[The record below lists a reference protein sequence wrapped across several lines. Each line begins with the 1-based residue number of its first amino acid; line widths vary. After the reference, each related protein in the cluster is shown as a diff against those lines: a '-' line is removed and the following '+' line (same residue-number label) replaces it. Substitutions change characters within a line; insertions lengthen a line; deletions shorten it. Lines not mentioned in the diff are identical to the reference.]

1 MARPVLLAIDDDP
14 DVLRAVERDLR
25 RNRFYS
31 EQFRIMRAPS
41 GQAAL
46 DLLPRLAARNESVAM
61 FLADYRMP
69 QMNGIEFLAKA
80 MEQAPDARRVLLTAY
95 ADTEAAIKAINEVR
109 LDYYLMKPWD
119 PPEEKLYPVLN
130 DLLKSWLACYKPKY
144 QGLRIVGTRYSPK
157 SYDLR
162 DFLARNQVPYKWI
175 DAENPDGN
183 EEIKKLLE
191 GLGDKVRNL
200 PVAIFENGESVAEPT
215 TADMA
220 EHMNLNTKAKLD
232 HYDLLIVGGGPAGL
246 AAAVYGASEGLKT
259 VVVERDA
266 PGGQAGSS
274 SRIENYLG
282 FPGGLSGR
290 ELTVRAVAQARK
302 FEAELLIPQEVTQL
316 RVEAPF
322 KIVTLSNGAEVSCD
336 ALVIA
341 SGLQWR
347 RLDLPGLERLQG
359 AGIYYGGGLTEA
371 ATCKDEDVFIV
382 GGANSA
388 GQAAMYFAR
397 YARQV
402 IMLVRG
408 KTLSATMSRY
418 LIDQIQKT
426 PSIHVE
432 YCTQVREAFGEEH
445 LEALSLY
452 CEASG
457 ATERVPATA
466 LFIFIGAEPKTSW
479 LGDTVSRDDRGYV
492 LTGAQIPRELS
503 TRNFDR
509 PPMLLEA
516 SVPGVFAVGDV
527 RHGSV
532 KRVASSVGEGSIA
545 VQFVH
550 QYLNR
555 N

>member
-25 RNRFYS
+25 RNQFYS
-31 EQFRIMRAPS
+31 EQFRIMRASS

-46 DLLPRLAARNESVAM
+46 ELLPRLAARGESVAM

-130 DLLKSWLACYKPKY
+130 DLLKSWLACHKPAY

-162 DFLARNQVPYKWI
+162 DFLARNQVPYKWV
-175 DAENPDGN
+175 DAENPDGS
-183 EEIKKLLE
+183 EEVKKLLDS
-191 GLGDKVRNL
+191 LGDKVRNL
-200 PVAIFENGESVAEPT
+200 PVAVFQNGESISEPSTAEI
-215 TADMA
+215 A
-220 EHMNLNTKAKLD
+220 EQMNLNTKARLE

-282 FPGGLSGR
+282 FPGGLSGQ

-302 FEAELLIPQEVTQL
+302 FEAELLIPQEVMKV

-322 KIVTLSNGAEVSCD
+322 KIVTLASGAEISCD
-336 ALVIA
+336 ALVVA

-347 RLDLPGLERLQG
+347 KLDVPGLERLQG
-359 AGIYYGGGLTEA
+359 AGVYYGGGLTEA
-371 ATCKDEDVFIV
+371 STCKDEDVFIV

-388 GQAAMYFAR
+388 GQAAMYFSR
-397 YARQV
+397 YARRV

-408 KTLSATMSRY
+408 KSLSATMSQY
-418 LIDQIQKT
+418 LIDQIKKT
-426 PSIHVE
+426 PNIHIE
-432 YCTQVREAFGEEH
+432 FCTQVMEAFGEQH
-445 LEALSLY
+445 LEEISIF

-457 ATERVPATA
+457 QADRVKATA

-479 LGDTVSRDDRGYV
+479 LGDCVSRDERGYV
-492 LTGAQIPRELS
+492 LTGSQIPKDLAG
-503 TRNFDR
+503 RNFER

-532 KRVASSVGEGSIA
+532 KRVASGVGEGSIA

>member
-1 MARPVLLAIDDDP
+1 
-14 DVLRAVERDLR
+14 
-25 RNRFYS
+25 
-31 EQFRIMRAPS
+31 
-41 GQAAL
+41 
-46 DLLPRLAARNESVAM
+46 
-61 FLADYRMP
+61 
-69 QMNGIEFLAKA
+69 